1 MAEALLSTAITARN
15 AIQAGSGASMTS
27 KTLNG
32 ATMKVSRGVFEVSA
46 SASTVGSTYRV
57 CSVPATAV
65 IDRITVKCDAALT
78 TGTIDIGL
86 YKTTAMGGAAVDADV
101 YATAYDVSGAG
112 LVDQVEINLKWE
124 ILDFGANFEKQV
136 WQDGAVASLA
146 VADAMYDVVATTAT
160 GTFGGGGSLAIT
172 VYYLDGD

>member
-15 AIQAGSGASMTS
+15 NIQSGAGGAPVA
-27 KTLNG
+27 KQING
-32 ATMKVSRGVFEVSA
+32 GVLKVGRGVFEVSA
-46 SASTVGSTYRV
+46 TASTVGSTYRV
-57 CSVPATAV
+57 CSVPSTAI
-65 IDRITVKCDAALT
+65 IDKITVKCDAALT

-86 YKTTAMGGAAVDADV
+86 YQTTSNGGAALDDNC

-124 ILDFGANFEKQV
+124 VLDFGANFEKQV
-136 WQDGAVASLA
+136 WQDGGVATLGA
-146 VADAMYDVVATTAT
+146 AAAMYDVVATTAT